1 MLRFPAAAPRLSTA
15 SALTLSCTASQHQR
29 PRQSSPGHVL
39 PPPSSSPPPP
49 LLPPLPPPLPCRV
62 NYTDAVGP
70 LRGSAASSKLTL
82 CYPHHSL
89 LSLQHEG
96 CTVCTLAFDSSTRS
110 DCRHLF
116 FFLFCSIA
124 VVSNASYSF
133 SCRFIS
139 SRLFVSSSRGSLKLC
154 LSVSSAFRSLS
165 FCLPGSPVV
174 NTTDVNHTLI
184 RKLRD

>member
-1 MLRFPAAAPRLSTA
+1 MSHSCHCGLSSQCQLGVFWRGVHDALIPCSGLVLRCPAAAPRLSTA

-39 PPPSSSPPPP
+39 PPPSSPPPP
-49 LLPPLPPPLPCRV
+49 LLPPLPPPLPCCV

-96 CTVCTLAFDSSTRS
+96 CTLLTWPWTKSMAHGRM
-110 DCRHLF
+110 
-116 FFLFCSIA
+116 
-124 VVSNASYSF
+124 
-133 SCRFIS
+133 
-139 SRLFVSSSRGSLKLC
+139 GSLRYQRMP
-154 LSVSSAFRSLS
+154 SA
-165 FCLPGSPVV
+165 
-174 NTTDVNHTLI
+174 
-184 RKLRD
+184 